1 MIIMEISTTKQ
12 EVMKMSINEKL
23 NKIKEH
29 NDQYTIYIDND
40 DVSAVPDEGA
50 DLEVIYLGNTGGDVL
65 TELLESMGFHVGEV

>member
-12 EVMKMSINEKL
+12 VVMKMSINEKL

-29 NDQYTIYIDND
+29 NDHYTIYIDND
-40 DVSAVPDEGA
+40 DVSAVPDEGT

-65 TELLESMGFHVGEV
+65 AELLESMGFHVGEV